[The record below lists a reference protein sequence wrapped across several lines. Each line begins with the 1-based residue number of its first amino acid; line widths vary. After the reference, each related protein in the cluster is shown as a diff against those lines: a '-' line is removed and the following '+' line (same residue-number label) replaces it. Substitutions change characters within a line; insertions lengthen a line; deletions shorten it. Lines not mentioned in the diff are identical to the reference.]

1 MLEFF
6 FSLRFYNFPLTRCAN
21 YRKLGFLAESRK
33 PFTLN
38 FTAKIFYSTLI
49 YSIYAEIFRQEDG
62 RLRLRPDI
70 SMDGP
75 KYIGK
80 KSSRKTAFESGD
92 SDEDG
97 SLDDEDEKETDGE
110 NLQIEFDDGDDNA
123 LVEHTHKLVGIVYL
137 NKFMDIWVLEGGRYG
152 SSGCI

>member
-1 MLEFF
+1 
-6 FSLRFYNFPLTRCAN
+6 
-21 YRKLGFLAESRK
+21 
-33 PFTLN
+33 
-38 FTAKIFYSTLI
+38 
-49 YSIYAEIFRQEDG
+49 
-62 RLRLRPDI
+62 
-70 SMDGP
+70 MDSP

-92 SDEDG
+92 SDEDA

-110 NLQIEFDDGDDNA
+110 NLQIKFDDGDDNA

-137 NKFMDIWVLEGGRYG
+137 YKFMDIWVLEGGRYG

>member
-1 MLEFF
+1 MLELF

-33 PFTLN
+33 SFALN
-38 FTAKIFYSTLI
+38 FTAKIFHSTLI
-49 YSIYAEIFRQEDG
+49 YFIYAEIFRQEDG

-70 SMDGP
+70 SMDSP

-92 SDEDG
+92 SDEDA

-110 NLQIEFDDGDDNA
+110 NLQIKFDDGDDNA

-137 NKFMDIWVLEGGRYG
+137 YKFMDIWVLEGGRYG